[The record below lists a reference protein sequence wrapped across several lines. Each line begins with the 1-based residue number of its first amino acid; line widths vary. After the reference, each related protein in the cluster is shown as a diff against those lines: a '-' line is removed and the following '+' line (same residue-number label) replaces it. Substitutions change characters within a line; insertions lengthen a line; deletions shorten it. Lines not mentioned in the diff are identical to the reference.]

1 MTRIN
6 KLAIASLL
14 TLPLVFAQ
22 QAPEKTKETPKVAAP
37 APVAPTS
44 AAQGLVVVKDAE
56 TGAIRQATPAEIGK
70 LSPTNLLL
78 DSVTG
83 PVTVKA
89 DGSRSVRLGADTM
102 NFVVVTKGPDGKLIT
117 SEVVGEKN
125 ANELV
130 KSQTARPVVQGEV
143 K

>member
-6 KLAIASLL
+6 KLAIASLM
-14 TLPLVFAQ
+14 TLPLAFAQ
-22 QAPEKTKETPKVAAP
+22 QPAEKAKETPKVAVAAP
-37 APVAPTS
+37 APVA
-44 AAQGLVVVKDAE
+44 QGMVVVKDAE

-83 PVTVKA
+83 APTVKA
-89 DGSRSVRLGADTM
+89 DGSRSVRLGADNM
-102 NFVVVTKGPDGKLIT
+102 NFVVVTKGADGKLT
-117 SEVVGEKN
+117 TTEVVGEKK
-125 ANELV
+125 ADDLVRNELV
-130 KSQTARPVVQGEV
+130 RKGEV

>member
-6 KLAIASLL
+6 KLAIASLM
-14 TLPLVFAQ
+14 TLPLAFAQ
-22 QAPEKTKETPKVAAP
+22 QPAEKAKETPKVAAP
-37 APVAPTS
+37 APVA
-44 AAQGLVVVKDAE
+44 QGMVVVKDAQ

-83 PVTVKA
+83 APTLKA
-89 DGSRSVRLGADTM
+89 DGSRSVRLGADNM
-102 NFVVVTKGPDGKLIT
+102 NFVVVTKGADGKLT
-117 SEVVGEKN
+117 TTEVVGEKK
-125 ANELV
+125 ADDLVRNELV
-130 KSQTARPVVQGEV
+130 RKGEV